1 MLTDLASRLAA
12 MREAAQG
19 GAASGIQGGDTAQRI
34 TVDIG
39 AGQPSSFGDALTRVL
54 NDASATQDRASDA
67 VNRFVRGEH
76 VEMHEVM
83 AATEEAGIAL
93 EMLVELR
100 NKVTDAYRSLINM
113 QS

>member
-1 MLTDLASRLAA
+1 
-12 MREAAQG
+12 
-19 GAASGIQGGDTAQRI
+19 
-34 TVDIG
+34 
-39 AGQPSSFGDALTRVL
+39 
-54 NDASATQDRASDA
+54 